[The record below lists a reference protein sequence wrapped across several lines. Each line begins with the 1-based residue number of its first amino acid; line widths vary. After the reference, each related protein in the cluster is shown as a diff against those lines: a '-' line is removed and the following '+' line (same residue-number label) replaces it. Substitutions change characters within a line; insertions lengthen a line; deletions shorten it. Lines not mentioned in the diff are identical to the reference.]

1 MDTMTNT
8 YVTSEAQR
16 RANKKY
22 RERLK
27 QNNPVIYKAKIKQY
41 NDTARENRAINFAE
55 YMAEYNDTARENRAR
70 LHFAEYLGELEDER
84 LREQYYGG
92 WGNGNPNNIF

>member
-1 MDTMTNT
+1 MTNT

-16 RANKKY
+16 RASKKY

-55 YMAEYNDTARENRAR
+55 YMAE
-70 LHFAEYLGELEDER
+70 LEDER

-92 WGNGNPNNIF
+92 WGNNNPNNIF